1 MSILRHS
8 PRGTCPFLVAAAGHR
23 ALCPVQGAASVHALF
38 PGPPEPRPGDM
49 SSPPNRRGGG
59 HVQSSEAQRPGDM
72 SSPPK
77 RNGQGTCPVLGRA
90 DGQGGIMASGGDQDW
105 ACPVGAA
112 RHRVG
117 HVQFWAG
124 RVGKMG
130 VCPVAAART
139 GHVQL
144 GRGARTG
151 HVQWGRPSA
160 ERDPGLDRN
169 RGISGGVALVE
180 QGPG

>member
-1 MSILRHS
+1 MPRGAHHHGACPFLDTRPVGHAHS
-8 PRGTCPFLVAAAGHR
+8 WSRPPGIGHYVQSRARPRCMPCFPDHPSRGQGTCPVLRIAAAG
-23 ALCPVQGAASVHALF
+23 G
-38 PGPPEPRPGDM
+38 
-49 SSPPNRRGGG
+49 
-59 HVQSSEAQRPGDM
+59 M